1 MNKQET
7 KKLNNYDFSVS
18 MCVYGKDNP
27 LWFRQSVES
36 VLNQTLKPN
45 EIVIVVDG
53 PVPEELNNII
63 TDYEK
68 NPVFSIIR
76 LKENQGHGNARR
88 KGLEN
93 CRYELVALMDADDIS
108 VCDRFEKQTEC
119 FRNNPSLTIVGGYIA
134 EFTND
139 FSKPRSV
146 REVFENHNDIA
157 EDIKVR
163 CPMNQVTVM
172 FKKSDIESVG
182 GFIDW
187 FCEED
192 YYLWIRLFEAGFLFA
207 NVSQNLVNVRVNDDM
222 YGRRGGWKYFA
233 SEKKI
238 QDYMLSK
245 KIINIKTYII
255 NILKRFTVQVLLT
268 NSAREKIFNKYARK
282 SV

>member
-88 KGLEN
+88 IGLEN
-93 CRYELVALMDADDIS
+93 CRYDLVALMDADDIS

-139 FSKPRSV
+139 FSHPRSV
-146 REVFENHNDIA
+146 REVFEHHNDIA

-163 CPMNQVTVM
+163 CPMNQQTVM
-172 FKKSDIESVG
+172 FKKSDIENAG
-182 GFIDW
+182 GYIDW
-187 FCEED
+187 FCNED
-192 YYLWIRLFEAGFLFA
+192 YYLWIRLFEAGYIFA
-207 NVSQNLVNVRVNDDM
+207 NIPDVLVNFRITEDV
-222 YGRRGGWKYFA
+222 YKRRGGWKYFA